1 MLWKSRRPWKRSAS
15 SCKTSNEFGCPANQ
29 WVPQIEM
36 SLGPLIIVS
45 GPSGSGKSTLIR
57 RAMEVFGPQLH
68 HSVSATTRERRP
80 GEEDGQNYHFWTRER
95 FEAGI
100 AAGEFLEYATVFGRH
115 YYGTP
120 RSEVES
126 NRAKGLG
133 VILDID
139 VQGAAQIRH
148 SCPDAYTVFLET
160 PPGEY
165 ARRLRERGTDSEES
179 IQRRLDE
186 AEIELARAH
195 EFDRRILNDV
205 LGRAADELCTVIRE
219 RFARATEGGWT
230 CSKT

>member
-1 MLWKSRRPWKRSAS
+1 
-15 SCKTSNEFGCPANQ
+15 
-29 WVPQIEM
+29 
-36 SLGPLIIVS
+36 LIIVS

-57 RAMEVFGPQLH
+57 RALEVFGPKLR
-68 HSVSATTRERRP
+68 HSISATTRQRRA
-80 GEEDGQNYHFWTRER
+80 GEEDGQNYHFWTREK

-100 AAGEFLEYATVFGRH
+100 AAGEFLEYATVFGRD

-126 NRAKGLG
+126 YRVQGVG

-148 SCPDAYTVFLET
+148 SCPDAFTVFLET

-165 ARRLRERGTDSEES
+165 ERRLRERGTDSEVS
-179 IQRRLDE
+179 IRRRLDE
-186 AEIELARAH
+186 AEVELARAP
-195 EFDRRILNDV
+195 EFDRRILNDE
-205 LGRAADELCTVIRE
+205 LGRTADDLCAAIRE
-219 RFARATEGGWT
+219 QFDRATEGGWT